1 MRYVIV
7 LFLLLFAAPAS
18 ALDLT
23 EARSRGLV
31 GETPQGYIAPI
42 KTPTP
47 EVTALVNQVN
57 AARRD
62 EYQSIAARTGST
74 LPQVETVIGQQIY
87 KQVPNGTYLMVGGR
101 WQQK

>member
-47 EVTALVNQVN
+47 EVTALVNQ
-57 AARRD
+57 
-62 EYQSIAARTGST
+62 IAARTGST